1 MEPLLKVENLVTCFG
16 TKKGMVKAVDG
27 VSFEIEAGKILGIV
41 GESGCGKS
49 VTSLSIM
56 HLLPEQLGKITDGSI
71 LFEGRELRTLDE
83 KEMVQI
89 RGNKI
94 AMIFQDPMT
103 SLDPVMTI
111 GKQLEETVLAHE
123 KISRKEARQKS
134 LEMLKKVNIPMPEY
148 RMKEYPHQLSG
159 GMRQRI
165 MIAMG
170 LLCNPALLI
179 ADEPTTAL
187 DVTIQA
193 QILDLMKKLRDD
205 FNTAIILIT
214 HDMGV
219 VADMV
224 DDILVMYAGRVME
237 QAPSV
242 ELFENPCHPYT
253 KALLKS
259 IPRLDQEVDIL
270 YSIKGSVPSPYNMP
284 EGCKF
289 CDRCECSMEVC
300 RKKEPEL
307 FDVKGHKIRCWL
319 FEKEAKEAAGNE
331 SSGRTD

>member
-1 MEPLLKVENLVTCFG
+1 MELLLKVENLVTCFG
-16 TKKGMVKAVDG
+16 TKKGIVKAVDG
-27 VSFEIEAGKILGIV
+27 VSFEIKAGKILGIV

-56 HLLPEQLGKITDGSI
+56 RLLPDQLGKITDGSI
-71 LFEGRELRTLDE
+71 LFEGKDLRNLSE
-83 KEMVQI
+83 KEMVRI

-111 GKQLEETVLAHE
+111 GRQLEETILAHE
-123 KISRKEARQKS
+123 KVSRKEAEKKS

-219 VADMV
+219 VAHMA

-237 QAPSV
+237 QADALA
-242 ELFENPCHPYT
+242 LFENPCHPYT

-259 IPRLDQEVDIL
+259 IPRLDQEVEML
-270 YSIKGSVPSPYNMP
+270 HSIKGTVPNPYDMP
-284 EGCKF
+284 KGCKF
-289 CDRCECSMEVC
+289 CDRCECSMAKCLE
-300 RKKEPEL
+300 KEPEL

-319 FEKEAKEAAGNE
+319 FEKEAKGGARE
-331 SSGRTD
+331 

>member
-1 MEPLLKVENLVTCFG
+1 MEPLLKVENLVTCFN
-16 TKKGMVKAVDG
+16 TKKGIVKAVDG

-56 HLLPEQLGKITDGSI
+56 RLLPDQIGKVTDGSI
-71 LFEGRELRTLDE
+71 VFDGKELIKLSE
-83 KEMVQI
+83 KEMVKI
-89 RGNKI
+89 RGNKM

-111 GKQLEETVLAHE
+111 GRQLEETILAHE
-123 KISRKEARQKS
+123 NISRGEAAEKS

-219 VADMV
+219 VADMA
-224 DDILVMYAGRVME
+224 DKILVMYAGRVME
-237 QAPSV
+237 EAGAL
-242 ELFENPCHPYT
+242 ELYENPCHPYT
-253 KALLKS
+253 KALLQS
-259 IPRLDQEVDIL
+259 IPRLDKNVERL
-270 YSIKGSVPSPYNMP
+270 YSIKGAVPSPHNMP
-284 EGCKF
+284 NGCKF
-289 CDRCECSMEVC
+289 CERCECSEAIC
-300 RKKEPEL
+300 REKEPEL
-307 FDVKGHKIRCWL
+307 FNVRGHKVRCWL
-319 FEKEAKEAAGNE
+319 FADPKKGGEDKDE
-331 SSGRTD
+331 

>member
-1 MEPLLKVENLVTCFG
+1 MEPLLKVENLVTCFN
-16 TKKGMVKAVDG
+16 TKKGIVKAVDG

-56 HLLPEQLGKITDGSI
+56 RLLPDQIGKVTDGSI
-71 LFEGRELRTLDE
+71 VFDGKELIKLSE
-83 KEMVQI
+83 KEMVKI
-89 RGNKI
+89 RGNKM

-111 GKQLEETVLAHE
+111 GRQLEETILAHE
-123 KISRKEARQKS
+123 NISRREAAEKS

-214 HDMGV
+214 
-219 VADMV
+219 
-224 DDILVMYAGRVME
+224 
-237 QAPSV
+237 
-242 ELFENPCHPYT
+242 NC
-253 KALLKS
+253 
-259 IPRLDQEVDIL
+259 
-270 YSIKGSVPSPYNMP
+270 
-284 EGCKF
+284 
-289 CDRCECSMEVC
+289 
-300 RKKEPEL
+300 
-307 FDVKGHKIRCWL
+307 
-319 FEKEAKEAAGNE
+319 GNY
-331 SSGRTD
+331 R

>member
-1 MEPLLKVENLVTCFG
+1 MEPLLKVENLVTCFD
-16 TKKGMVKAVDG
+16 TKKGTVTAVDG

-56 HLLPEQLGKITDGSI
+56 RLLPDQLGKIANGSI
-71 LFEGRELRTLDE
+71 LFDGKDLAHLSE
-83 KEMVQI
+83 KEMLKI

-111 GKQLEETVLAHE
+111 GKQLEETIMAHE
-123 KISRKEARQKS
+123 KMSRKEASEKA

-205 FNTAIILIT
+205 LNTAIILIT

-219 VADMV
+219 VADMA

-237 QAPSV
+237 HAGAV
-242 ELFENPCHPYT
+242 ELFQNPCHPYT

-259 IPRLDQEVDIL
+259 IPRLDKEVDML
-270 YSIKGSVPSPYNMP
+270 HSIKGSVPSPYSMP
-284 EGCKF
+284 KGCKF
-289 CDRCECSMEVC
+289 CDRCECPMDKC
-300 RKKEPEL
+300 REQEPEL
-307 FDVKGHKIRCWL
+307 FDVNGHKVRCWL
-319 FEKEAKEAAGNE
+319 YEEAAKGGGKNE
-331 SSGRTD
+331 